1 MASEESQGSQGP
13 RWPGDAPDPK
23 LTALIASVRRRCKPG
38 IWSQGVTLARAGA
51 VSVES
56 QTAEEIVLRV
66 RSPGRVVAPTA
77 VLYPTENETECD
89 CPSRVSPCEHVAA
102 ATIALSGAG
111 AGAVAAPGAAAAA
124 AGTGTPGTGAAAGAA
139 TEASGGGAGATGPA
153 GSPVPVVQR
162 STAARVGYRFERAE
176 GGLRLTRVL
185 VAADGGETVLASEL
199 TALLANPARAAQLQV
214 EDVDLQA
221 DRLLGVGAAARRGPL
236 QVTKVDALLK
246 ILAGAPRVTLDGLTV
261 VISEEELRPVATL
274 SDARGEGARSGSG
287 AIALVIAADPRV
299 RQMVAPGIA
308 LCADDDGR
316 AAIHRLV
323 ETELTGVWLQNLP
336 IRRSFS
342 GAERGELVTTVLPDL
357 ARRAVV
363 DIQSDRLPP
372 VARDLVPRIVLD
384 LDQVEGGL
392 SVLPTLVYGAP
403 PVARIDAG
411 KMVYLRGPVPLRDVA
426 AEQRV
431 VERLRAELELVVG
444 RRTTFEAKDAP
455 RFVERLKRWRGD
467 LAGRAAGIVKP
478 AATLSPQL
486 RVAGDDVN
494 VRFELTFE
502 VKGGP
507 GKATAVDAAA
517 VVRAWQEGLGLV
529 PLSEGGWAGLPTGWL
544 QKHGQRVADLL
555 AAREDDGRLATHALP
570 ALAALCAEL
579 EQPAPPGLDRLA
591 LLAENFD
598 RLPAAP
604 PPGDLTA
611 TLRAYQH
618 QGVNWLAFLRGAGL
632 GGILADDMGL
642 GKTLQAMC
650 VFDKAPTLVV
660 CPTSVLFNW
669 QSELGRF
676 RPNLRVA
683 VYHGPNRSFDGA
695 AHVTLTTYAI
705 LRLDAK
711 ALAARSFG
719 AVVLDEAQA
728 IKNPDSQ
735 TARAAYALRAGFR
748 LVLTG
753 TPVEN
758 RLEELWSLMHFA
770 NRGLLGG
777 RSDFSEQVGRPIAE
791 GRAGAAADLR
801 QRIRPFILRRLKKDV
816 APELPPRTE
825 GVLRV
830 ELTDGERA
838 VYDAVRAATQ
848 KDILALLQGGDGGGD
863 GKGGGGVSVIKA
875 LEALLRLR
883 QAACHPAL
891 VPGQT
896 APTSSKI
903 EALLEALETA
913 TAEGHKALVFSQWTS
928 LLDLIEP
935 ALARAELPFAR
946 LDGTTRDRA
955 GVVARFQA
963 DDGPPVMLV
972 SLKAGGSG
980 LNLTAADHVF
990 LCDPWWNPAVE
1001 AQAADRTHR
1010 IGQTRPVFVYRL
1022 VAAATVEE
1030 RILAL
1035 QDAKRAL
1042 MDAALGDGASA
1053 AGLTRDDLLALLA

>member
-1 MASEESQGSQGP
+1 MATE
-13 RWPGDAPDPK
+13 DAK
-23 LTALIASVRRRCKPG
+23 LAALLASVRRRCKPG
-38 IWSQGVTLARAGA
+38 LWSQGVTLARAGA
-51 VSVES
+51 VTVES
-56 QTAEEIVLRV
+56 RTAEEIVVRV

-102 ATIALSGAG
+102 AAIALAGPEAG
-111 AGAVAAPGAAAAA
+111 APDVPAVAAR
-124 AGTGTPGTGAAAGAA
+124 
-139 TEASGGGAGATGPA
+139 PA
-153 GSPVPVVQR
+153 P
-162 STAARVGYRFERAE
+162 ARVGYRFEGVE
-176 GGLRLTRVL
+176 GGLRLVRVL
-185 VAADGGETVLASEL
+185 VAADGAETALATEL
-199 TALLANPARAAQLQV
+199 TAVLADPARAAQLQV
-214 EDVDLQA
+214 EEADLQA
-221 DRLLGVGAAARRGPL
+221 DRLLGVGAAARRGAL
-236 QVTKVDALLK
+236 QVTKLPALMT
-246 ILAGAPRVTLDGLTV
+246 ILAGAPRVWLDGV
-261 VISEEELRPVATL
+261 GVAISEEEVRPVATL
-274 SDARGEGARSGSG
+274 VDAAPRGSIS
-287 AIALVIAADPRV
+287 LTIAADPRV
-299 RQMVAPGIA
+299 RKVVAAGVV
-308 LCADDDGR
+308 LCDDDDGR
-316 AAIHRLV
+316 ATLHRLV

-336 IRRSFS
+336 IRRSFAA
-342 GAERGELVTTVLPDL
+342 AEMGELVTTVLPDL

-363 DIQSDRLPP
+363 DIRSDRLPS
-372 VARDLVPRIVLD
+372 VARDLAPRIVLD
-384 LDQVEGGL
+384 LDQVGGGL

-411 KMVYLRGPVPLRDVA
+411 KLVYLRGPVPLRDVA
-426 AEQRV
+426 AEQRA
-431 VERLRAELELVVG
+431 VERLRGELDLVIG
-444 RRTTFEAKDAP
+444 RRTTFEAVDAP
-455 RFVERLKRWRGD
+455 RFVEKLKRWRGD
-467 LAGRAAGIVKP
+467 LAGRAAGVVKP
-478 AATLSPQL
+478 AATLVPRL
-486 RVAGDDVN
+486 RAEEGN
-494 VRFELTFE
+494 GGVRFELTFE
-502 VKGGP
+502 VKGAQ
-507 GKATAVDAAA
+507 GKAEAVEAGA

-529 PLSEGGWAGLPTGWL
+529 PLSEGGWAGLPGAWMA
-544 QKHGQRVADLL
+544 KNGQRVADLL
-555 AAREDDGRLATHALP
+555 AAREDDGRLARHALP

-579 EQPAPPGLDRLA
+579 EEPLPPGLDRLA
-591 LLAENFD
+591 PLVEDFE
-598 RLPAAP
+598 RLPDVP
-604 PPGDLTA
+604 PPSDLTA
-611 TLRAYQH
+611 TLRAYQR

-650 VFDKAPTLVV
+650 VFDQARGDASATTLVV

-669 QSELGRF
+669 KSELARF
-676 RPNLRVA
+676 RPRLRVA
-683 VYHGPNRSFDGA
+683 AYHGPGRRLDDA
-695 AHVTLTTYAI
+695 ADVTLTTYAI

-748 LVLTG
+748 LALTG

-770 NRGLLGG
+770 NRGLLRG
-777 RSDFSEQVGRPIAE
+777 RSDFTEQVARPIAE

-801 QRIRPFILRRLKKDV
+801 RRIRPFILRRLKKDV

-848 KDILALLQGGDGGGD
+848 KDIVALLEG
-863 GKGGGGVSVIKA
+863 GKGVIAA

-896 APTSSKI
+896 AATSSKI
-903 EALLEALETA
+903 EALLEALDTA
-913 TAEGHKALVFSQWTS
+913 VAEGHKALVFSQWTS

-1042 MDAALGDGASA
+1042 MDAALGDAASA

>member
-1 MASEESQGSQGP
+1 MAGE
-13 RWPGDAPDPK
+13 DPE
-23 LTALIASVRRRCKPG
+23 LAALIASVRRRCKPG
-38 IWSQGVTLARAGA
+38 LWSQGVTLARAGA

-56 QTAEEIVLRV
+56 RTAEEIVVRV

-102 ATIALSGAG
+102 AAIALSNADAG
-111 AGAVAAPGAAAAA
+111 AGAAGPAAAPVAAR
-124 AGTGTPGTGAAAGAA
+124 
-139 TEASGGGAGATGPA
+139 PA
-153 GSPVPVVQR
+153 P
-162 STAARVGYRFERAE
+162 ARVGYRFERAE

-185 VAADGGETVLASEL
+185 VGADGAETALATEL
-199 TALLANPARAAQLQV
+199 TALLADPARAAQLQV
-214 EDVDLQA
+214 EEADLLA
-221 DRLLGVGAAARRGPL
+221 DRLLGAGAAARRAAL
-236 QVTKVDALLK
+236 QPTKLLALAG
-246 ILAGAPRVTLDGLTV
+246 ILAGAPRLWLDGV
-261 VISEEELRPVATL
+261 AVGMAEEELRPVAVL
-274 SDARGEGARSGSG
+274 ADEGGG
-287 AIALVIAADPRV
+287 APHPRPASILLTIAADVRV
-299 RQMVAPGIA
+299 REVVAAGLA
-308 LCADDDGR
+308 LCDDDDGR
-316 AAIHRLV
+316 AALYRLG
-323 ETELTGVWLQNLP
+323 ETDLTGVWLQNLP
-336 IRRSFS
+336 IRRSFAA
-342 GAERGELVTTVLPDL
+342 AEMGELVTTVLPDL

-363 DIQSDRLPP
+363 DIRSDRLPP
-372 VARDLVPRIVLD
+372 VARDLAPRIVLD
-384 LDQVEGGL
+384 LDQVGGGL

-403 PVARIDAG
+403 PVARVDAG
-411 KMVYLRGPVPLRDVA
+411 KLVYLRGPVPLRDAA
-426 AEQRV
+426 AEQRAV
-431 VERLRAELELVVG
+431 HRLRDELDLVVG
-444 RRTTFEAKDAP
+444 RRTTFEAQDAP

-467 LAGRAAGIVKP
+467 LAGRAAGVVKP
-478 AATLSPQL
+478 AAVLVPRL
-486 RVAGDDVN
+486 RVIEGERGEGTAAPD

-502 VKGGP
+502 AQGVRG
-507 GKATAVDAAA
+507 AAAVEAEA

-529 PLSEGGWAGLPTGWL
+529 PLGEGGWAGLPAAWL
-544 QKHGQRVADLL
+544 QKNGQRVSDLL
-555 AAREDDGRLATHALP
+555 AAREDDGRLARHALP

-579 EQPAPPGLDRLA
+579 EVPPPPGLDRLA
-591 LLAENFD
+591 PLLEGEGFERIPD
-598 RLPAAP
+598 AP
-604 PPGDLTA
+604 PPADLDA

-650 VFDKAPTLVV
+650 AFPQKQPTLVV

-669 QSELGRF
+669 KSELARF
-676 RPNLRVA
+676 RPGLRVA
-683 VYHGPNRSFDGA
+683 VYHGPNRRFDDGA
-695 AHVTLTTYAI
+695 DVTLTTYAI

-748 LVLTG
+748 LALTG

-777 RSDFSEQVGRPIAE
+777 RSDFTEQVARPIAE
-791 GRAGAAADLR
+791 GRAGAAAGLR
-801 QRIRPFILRRLKKDV
+801 QRIRPFLLRRLKRDV

-848 KDILALLQGGDGGGD
+848 KNIVALLEG
-863 GKGGGGVSVIKA
+863 GKGVGIIQA

-896 APTSSKI
+896 AATSSKI

-913 TAEGHKALVFSQWTS
+913 VSEGHKALVFSQWTS

-935 ALARAELPFAR
+935 ALGRAELPFAR

-955 GVVARFQA
+955 DVVARFQA
-963 DDGPPVMLV
+963 DGGPPVMLV

-1042 MDAALGDGASA
+1042 MDAALGDAASA
-1053 AGLTRDDLLALLA
+1053 ASLTREDLLALLA

>member
-1 MASEESQGSQGP
+1 MAAEESN
-13 RWPGDAPDPK
+13 ADPK
-23 LTALIASVRRRCKPG
+23 LAALIASVRRRCKPG
-38 IWSQGVTLARAGA
+38 LWSQGVTLARAGA
-51 VSVES
+51 VTVES
-56 QTAEEIVLRV
+56 RTPEEIVVRV

-77 VLYPTENETECD
+77 VLYSTENETECD

-102 ATIALSGAG
+102 AAIALSAAGTAAAAG
-111 AGAVAAPGAAAAA
+111 AGATAAGGGEAAAA
-124 AGTGTPGTGAAAGAA
+124 
-139 TEASGGGAGATGPA
+139 
-153 GSPVPVVQR
+153 PVPQR
-162 STAARVGYRFERAE
+162 PAPARIGYRFERAE
-176 GGLRLTRVL
+176 GGLRLQRVL
-185 VAADGGETVLASEL
+185 VAADGAETVLETEL
-199 TALLANPARAAQLQV
+199 TALLADPAKAAQLQV
-214 EDVDLQA
+214 EEADLQA
-221 DRLLGVGAAARRGPL
+221 DRLLGAGAAARRVAL
-236 QVTKVDALLK
+236 VATKLTALTG
-246 ILAGAPRVTLDGLTV
+246 ILEGAPRITLDGV
-261 VISEEELRPVATL
+261 AIGISEEELRPVATL
-274 SDARGEGARSGSG
+274 TDRSPHPVGEGTGGHRAGAISLVITADAR
-287 AIALVIAADPRV
+287 I
-299 RQMVAPGIA
+299 RQVVSPGVA
-308 LCADDDGR
+308 LCDDDDGR
-316 AAIHRLV
+316 AMLHRLL

-336 IRRSFS
+336 IRRTFS
-342 GAERGELVTTVLPDL
+342 AAEMGELVTVVLPDL

-363 DIQSDRLPP
+363 DIRSDRVPA
-372 VARDLVPRIVLD
+372 VARDLAPRIVLD

-403 PVARIDAG
+403 PVARVDAG
-411 KMVYLRGPVPLRDVA
+411 KLVYLRGAVPLRDAA
-426 AEQRV
+426 AEQRA
-431 VERLRAELELVVG
+431 VERLRGELDLVVG
-444 RRTTFEAKDAP
+444 RRMTFDARDAP
-455 RFVERLKRWRGD
+455 RFVEKLKRWRGD
-467 LAGRAAGIVKP
+467 LAGRAAGVVKP
-478 AATLSPQL
+478 AATLVPRL
-486 RVAGDDVN
+486 RVIESAASGGPHPGPLPQAGEGIGSAGAGAPDL
-494 VRFELTFE
+494 RFELSFE
-502 VKGGP
+502 VQGAQ
-507 GKATAVDAAA
+507 GKATAVDAAE

-529 PLSEGGWAGLPTGWL
+529 PLAEGGWAGLPASWL
-544 QKHGQRVADLL
+544 AKHGQRVADLL
-555 AAREDDGRLATHALP
+555 AAREDDGRLARHALP

-579 EQPAPPGLDRLA
+579 EQPPPPGLDRLA
-591 LLAENFD
+591 PLVHGFE
-598 RLPAAP
+598 RLPEVAP
-604 PPGDLTA
+604 PSDLTA
-611 TLRAYQH
+611 TLRAYQR

-650 VFDKAPTLVV
+650 AFPPATLVV
-660 CPTSVLFNW
+660 CPTSVVFNW
-669 QSELGRF
+669 KSELQRF
-676 RPNLRVA
+676 RPDLRVA
-683 VYHGPNRSFDGA
+683 VYHGPNRSFDDA
-695 AHVTLTTYAI
+695 ADVTLTTYAI

-748 LVLTG
+748 LALTG

-777 RSDFSEQVGRPIAE
+777 RSDFSEQVARPIAE
-791 GRAGAAADLR
+791 GRAGAAAALR
-801 QRIRPFILRRLKKDV
+801 QRIRPFILRRLKQDV

-825 GVLRV
+825 SVLRV

-848 KDILALLQGGDGGGD
+848 KDVLALLQGGDGDG
-863 GKGGGGVSVIKA
+863 GKGGGSIIKA

-896 APTSSKI
+896 AATSSKI
-903 EALLEALETA
+903 EALLEALDTA
-913 TAEGHKALVFSQWTS
+913 VAEGHKALVFSQWTS

-963 DDGPPVMLV
+963 PDGAGPPVMLV

-1030 RILAL
+1030 RILTL

-1042 MDAALGDGASA
+1042 MDAALGDAASA
-1053 AGLTRDDLLALLA
+1053 AGLTREDLLALLA